1 MKKTFLK
8 LSFAYC
14 LLFIAYYSQAQTN
27 YAKIVNP
34 FIGTGGHGHT
44 FPGAV
49 APFGMVQVS
58 PDTRVDG
65 SWDGCSGYHHSDSI
79 IYGFS
84 HTHLSG
90 TGCSDYG
97 DIMIMPMM
105 GEPSFDN
112 KKYSSKYS
120 HQNEKANAGYYK
132 VHLDDDDIDVELTT
146 TTRVGMHKYTFNK
159 SGKMNIILDLLHRD
173 KLLVGKIRIVNNNT
187 IEGYRQSEAWAKN
200 QIVYYR
206 IEFSKPIE
214 EMSFRSDEKN
224 KVIAFGGSF
233 EFNVKKGEQIFVKVS
248 ISGVDVEGAKKNM
261 QAELPHWNFEKV
273 RTDCEALWNKELDKI
288 QVKGGTNDQ
297 QIIFYT
303 ALYHCFI
310 HPSIYN
316 DVDGRYP
323 GRDRFIHKADSFN
336 YYTVFSLWDTF
347 RALHPL
353 FNIVQRERNL
363 DFIKTFLEQYKQ
375 VGRLP
380 MWELSSNETDCMI
393 GNHAISVIADAYA
406 KGIRG
411 FDINLA
417 IEACEKTANIAH
429 LGMPEFRKK
438 GYLEVEDEHESVSKT
453 LEYAYNDWC
462 IEMLKAENDLSN
474 YDLLKQFKLITYKP
488 DAWKELY
495 DVDAKFMRPRSN
507 GGWYSPFNPSEVN
520 NHFTEA
526 NSWQYSFFVPHD
538 IDGMIYY
545 SGGKEKFEKRLDDL
559 FNASTKTS
567 GREQADITGLIGQYA
582 HGNEPSHHMAY
593 LYNYIGKPEKTQQRV
608 SQILKEMYANAPDG
622 LAGNEDCGQMSAWY
636 VMSAMGIYDVCPGG
650 NNYSISLP
658 LFNEINISCTK
669 NKVKILKENE
679 GKGFIQRVQIN
690 REINYIKDL
699 KSKGLNSSFLFDSI
713 GQIGKNKNLNIIFY
727 SSNNLKTNGGYSV
740 DVDYEGNKQSLIDT
754 LTFIQGQYETYN
766 NGFDSYLKSPLINS
780 NSKNFKDSLLV
791 TIKTFNDYYSKIYLI
806 NTKGDTSTVVKDK
819 ANDLNLTIH
828 QATNISVKS
837 YNDCAVR
844 ESGKGCRDSSY
855 AFASFYKIPHNWTVK
870 LNCRYNKQY
879 TAGGDAGIIDGL
891 AGYKDWRKGGWQ
903 GYQSQDF
910 EAVVDLQAKKEISE
924 ISSNYLQ
931 DSRSWILLPKE
942 VEYFVSNDGINF
954 KSIGK
959 MNHNLAWNTEETFAK
974 NFVYQLPKKVKAR
987 YIKVVAKNFGVLP
1000 QGHQGAGGDAF
1011 IFVDEIEVK

>member
-1 MKKTFLK
+1 MKRYIIILISIFPCLATQ
-8 LSFAYC
+8 SFA
-14 LLFIAYYSQAQTN
+14 QVN

-58 PDTRVDG
+58 PDTRIDG
-65 SWDGCSGYHHSDSI
+65 SWDGCSGYHQSDSM

-105 GEPSFDN
+105 GKSSFDN
-112 KKYSSKYS
+112 KVYSSKYS
-120 HQNEKANAGYYK
+120 HQNEKANAGFYS

-146 TTRVGMHKYTFNK
+146 TTRVGFHKYTFNK
-159 SGKMNIILDLLHRD
+159 SGKANFILDLLHRD
-173 KLLVGKIRIVNNNT
+173 KLLDGKIKVINGST
-187 IEGYRQSEAWAKN
+187 LEGFRRSEAWAKD
-200 QIVYYR
+200 QRLYFR
-206 IEFSKPIE
+206 IEFSKPFVGR
-214 EMSFRSDEKN
+214 SLRSDGKN
-224 KVIAFGGSF
+224 METGAAF
-233 EFNVKKGEQIFVKVS
+233 EYEVKKGDVIFVKVS
-248 ISGVDVEGAKKNM
+248 ISSVDYDGAERNM
-261 QAELPHWNFEKV
+261 KAELPHWDFEKV
-273 RTDCEALWNKELDKI
+273 RTDCEVLWNKELDKI
-288 QVKGGTNDQ
+288 QVKGGTADQ
-297 QIIFYT
+297 RVIFYT

-316 DVDGRYP
+316 DVDGRYL
-323 GRDRFIHKADSFN
+323 GRDMQIHKTDGFN

-411 FDINLA
+411 FDTKLA
-417 IEACEKTANIAH
+417 IEACDKTANIPH

-462 IEMLKAENDLSN
+462 IDELKSKYNWNDF
-474 YDLLKQFKLITYKP
+474 YVAKLLKEINYKP
-488 DAWKELY
+488 NAWKEIY
-495 DVDAKFMRPRSN
+495 DSDVQFMRPRSN
-507 GGWYSPFNPSEVN
+507 GGWYNPFNPSEVN

-608 SQILKEMYANAPDG
+608 NQILKEMYANAPDG

-650 NNYSISLP
+650 TNYSICLP
-658 LFNEINISCTK
+658 LFDEINISCTK
-669 NKVKILKENE
+669 NKVKILNENGGKE
-679 GKGFIQRVQIN
+679 FIKSVQIN
-690 REINYIKDL
+690 RENNYIKDL
-699 KSKGLNSSFLFDSI
+699 STKGLNSSFLFDSI
-713 GQIGKNKNLNIIFY
+713 GKIGKNKDLKITFVSNIN
-727 SSNNLKTNGGYSV
+727 SKTNSGYSV
-740 DVDYEGNKQSLIDT
+740 DVDYEGNNQPLIDT
-754 LTFIQGQYETYN
+754 LTFIQGSYETYN
-766 NGFDSYLKSPLINS
+766 NGFDSYLKAPLIIS
-780 NSKNFKDSLLV
+780 NTRNFKDSLKL
-791 TIKTFNDYYSKIYLI
+791 TIKTFNDFYSKIYLI
-806 NTKGDTSTVVKDK
+806 NTKGDTTMVVKDK
-819 ANDLNLTIH
+819 ANDLNLTFN
-828 QATNISVKS
+828 QAINILVKS

-844 ESGKGCRDSSY
+844 ESIKGCSDSSY
-855 AFASFYKIPHNWTVK
+855 AFASFHKIPHNWTVK
-870 LNCRYNKQY
+870 LNCKYNKQY

-891 AGYKDWRKGGWQ
+891 FGYKDWRKGGWQ

-910 EAVVDLQAKKEISE
+910 EAIIDLQESKEISE

-954 KSIGK
+954 TSV
-959 MNHNLAWNTEETFAK
+959 AK
-974 NFVYQLPKKVKAR
+974 LGHDLTWKTDENIEKKLTSQLSQKTKAR
-987 YIKVVAKNFGVLP
+987 YVKVVAKNYGALP
-1000 QGHQGAGGDAF
+1000 EGHLGFGGDAF
-1011 IFVDEIEVK
+1011 IFVDEIEVR

>member
-14 LLFIAYYSQAQTN
+14 LLFIVYYSQAQTN

-49 APFGMVQVS
+49 APFGMVQLS
-58 PDTRVDG
+58 PDTRIDG

-105 GEPSFDN
+105 GEPSLDN

-120 HQNEKANAGYYK
+120 HQNEKANAGYYS
-132 VHLDDDDIDVELTT
+132 VHLDDDDIEVELTT
-146 TTRVGMHKYTFNK
+146 TTRVGLHRYTFNK

-173 KLLVGKIRIVNNNT
+173 KLLEGNIKIVNGT
-187 IEGYRQSEAWAKN
+187 TLEGYRRSEAWAKD
-200 QIVYYR
+200 QIVFYR
-206 IEFSKPIE
+206 IEFSKP
-214 EMSFRSDEKN
+214 FTGRSLRNDGKALVN
-224 KVIAFGGSF
+224 AGAF
-233 EFNVKKGEQIFVKVS
+233 EFDVKKGEQIFIKVS
-248 ISGVDVEGAKKNM
+248 ISGVDEEGAAKNI

-288 QVKGGTNDQ
+288 QVKGGTADQ
-297 QIIFYT
+297 RVIFYT

-316 DVDGRYP
+316 DVDGRYL
-323 GRDRFIHKADSFN
+323 GRDMKIHKAEGFN

-380 MWELSSNETDCMI
+380 MWELSSNETNCMI

-411 FDINLA
+411 FDVKLA

-438 GYLEVEDEHESVSKT
+438 GFLEVEDEHESVSKT
-453 LEYAYNDWC
+453 LEYAYDDWC
-462 IEMLKAENDLSN
+462 IKQLKFYTGSFGNN
-474 YDLLKQFKLITYKP
+474 YYTYKP

-495 DVDAKFMRPRSN
+495 DADSKFMRPRSN

-538 IDGMIYY
+538 IYGMIYY

-608 SQILKEMYANAPDG
+608 NQILKEMYANAPDG

-650 NNYSISLP
+650 TEYNLGNSIFDEVSLLINNKRVKLYDAEAFIRLEKINKGKKLEIDMELGDEKVFRYDV
-658 LFNEINISCTK
+658 LFNENIDE
-669 NKVKILKENE
+669 NIL
-679 GKGFIQRVQIN
+679 GFSHFGQDYYLCN
-690 REINYIKDL
+690 RIAVVHNANLDNNPEITIPDTIIV
-699 KSKGLNSSFLFDSI
+699 SKGQYTFDP
-713 GQIGKNKNLNIIFY
+713 
-727 SSNNLKTNGGYSV
+727 
-740 DVDYEGNKQSLIDT
+740 
-754 LTFIQGQYETYN
+754 
-766 NGFDSYLKSPLINS
+766 YLKAPLILS
-780 NSKNFKDSLLV
+780 NTRNFKDSLQL

-806 NTKGDTSTVVKDK
+806 NTKGDTSIVVKDK
-819 ANDLNLTIH
+819 ANDLNLTIN
-828 QATNISVKS
+828 QATNVLVKS
-837 YNDCAVR
+837 FNDCAVR
-844 ESGKGCRDSSY
+844 EDGKSCKDSSY

-870 LNCRYNKQY
+870 LNCKYNKQY

-891 AGYKDWRKGGWQ
+891 TGYKDWRKGGWQ

-910 EAVVDLQAKKEISE
+910 EAVVDLQEKKEISE

-942 VEYFVSNDGINF
+942 VEYFISNDGINF
-954 KSIGK
+954 KSVGGWG
-959 MNHNLAWNTEETFAK
+959 NSGNWQTEETFTEKAIYK
-974 NFVYQLPKKVKAR
+974 LPKKVKAR
-987 YIKVVAKNFGVLP
+987 YVKVVAKNFGVLP

>member
-49 APFGMVQVS
+49 APFGMVQLS
-58 PDTRVDG
+58 PDTRIDG

-105 GEPSFDN
+105 GESSFDN

-132 VHLDDDDIDVELTT
+132 VHLDDDDIDAELTT
-146 TTRVGMHKYTFNK
+146 TTRVGMHKYTINK

-173 KLLVGKIRIVNNNT
+173 KLLEGNIKIVNGT
-187 IEGYRQSEAWAKN
+187 TLEGYRRSEAWAKD
-200 QIVYYR
+200 QIVFYR
-206 IEFSKPIE
+206 IEFSKP
-214 EMSFRSDEKN
+214 FTGRSLRNDG
-224 KVIAFGGSF
+224 KVLVNAGSF
-233 EFNVKKGEQIFVKVS
+233 EFDVKKGEQIFVKVS
-248 ISGVDVEGAKKNM
+248 ISGVDEEGAAKNM

-288 QVKGGTNDQ
+288 QVKGGTSDQ
-297 QIIFYT
+297 QVIFYT

-316 DVDGRYP
+316 DVDGRYL
-323 GRDRFIHKADSFN
+323 GRDMKIHKAEGFN

-380 MWELSSNETDCMI
+380 MWELSSNETNCMI

-411 FDINLA
+411 FDVKLA

-462 IEMLKAENDLSN
+462 IEKLRSKYDWNDF
-474 YDLLKQFKLITYKP
+474 YVAKLLKEINYKP
-488 DAWKELY
+488 NAWKEIY
-495 DVDAKFMRPRSN
+495 DVDAQFMRPRSN
-507 GGWYSPFNPSEVN
+507 GSWYSPFNPSEVN

-593 LYNYIGKPEKTQQRV
+593 LYNYIGKPDKTQQRV
-608 SQILKEMYANAPDG
+608 SQILKEMYVNAPDG

-669 NKVKILKENE
+669 NKVKILNENE
-679 GKGFIQRVQIN
+679 GKGFIQSVQIN
-690 REINYIKDL
+690 RETNYIKDL
-699 KSKGLNSSFLFDSI
+699 SSKGLNSSFLFDSI
-713 GQIGKNKNLNIIFY
+713 GQIGKNKNLNITFY
-727 SSNNLKTNGGYSV
+727 SGIDLKTNGDYSATA
-740 DVDYEGNKQSLIDT
+740 DYERNTQPMIDT
-754 LTFIQGQYETYN
+754 LAFFRGYYESFSS
-766 NGFDSYLKSPLINS
+766 GFDDYLKSPLILTDTR
-780 NSKNFKDSLLV
+780 NFKDSLQV
-791 TIKTFNDYYSKIYLI
+791 TIRTFNDFYSKIYLI
-806 NTKGDTSTVVKDK
+806 NTKGDTSLLLKEK
-819 ANDLNLTIH
+819 ANDLNLTIN
-828 QATNISVKS
+828 QATNILVKS
-837 YNDCAVR
+837 YNECAVR
-844 ESGKGCRDSSY
+844 EEGKGCRDSSY

-870 LNCRYNKQY
+870 LNCKYNKQY

-891 AGYKDWRKGGWQ
+891 LGYKDWRKGGWQ
-903 GYQSQDF
+903 GYQSLDF
-910 EAVVDLQAKKEISE
+910 EAIVDLQEKKEINE

-942 VEYFVSNDGINF
+942 VEYFISNDGINF
-954 KSIGK
+954 KSVGTL
-959 MNHNLAWNTEETFAK
+959 NHNLVWNTEETFTK

-987 YIKVVAKNFGVLP
+987 YIKVVAKNYGVLP

>member
-1 MKKTFLK
+1 
-8 LSFAYC
+8 
-14 LLFIAYYSQAQTN
+14 IQ
-27 YAKIVNP
+27 
-34 FIGTGGHGHT
+34 
-44 FPGAV
+44 
-49 APFGMVQVS
+49 
-58 PDTRVDG
+58 
-65 SWDGCSGYHHSDSI
+65 
-79 IYGFS
+79 
-84 HTHLSG
+84 
-90 TGCSDYG
+90 
-97 DIMIMPMM
+97 
-105 GEPSFDN
+105 
-112 KKYSSKYS
+112 
-120 HQNEKANAGYYK
+120 
-132 VHLDDDDIDVELTT
+132 
-146 TTRVGMHKYTFNK
+146 
-159 SGKMNIILDLLHRD
+159 
-173 KLLVGKIRIVNNNT
+173 
-187 IEGYRQSEAWAKN
+187 GYRRSEAWAKD
-200 QIVYYR
+200 QIVFYR
-206 IEFSKPIE
+206 IEFSKPFVGR
-214 EMSFRSDEKN
+214 SLRSDGKTIIN
-224 KVIAFGGSF
+224 AGSF
-233 EFNVKKGEQIFVKVS
+233 EFDVKKGEQIFVKVS
-248 ISGVDVEGAKKNM
+248 ISGVDEEGAAKNM
-261 QAELPHWNFEKV
+261 QAELTHWNFEKV
-273 RTDCEALWNKELDKI
+273 RIDCEALWNKELDKI
-288 QVKGGTNDQ
+288 QVKGGTTDQ
-297 QIIFYT
+297 QVIFYT

-316 DVDGRYP
+316 DVDGRYL
-323 GRDRFIHKADSFN
+323 GRDMKIHKAEGFN

-380 MWELSSNETDCMI
+380 MWELSSNETNCMI

-411 FDINLA
+411 FDIKLA

-462 IEMLKAENDLSN
+462 IEELKSKYDWNDFFASKLLFE
-474 YDLLKQFKLITYKP
+474 YDLKP
-488 DAWKELY
+488 NAWKEIY
-495 DVDAKFMRPRSN
+495 DKDAQFMRPRSN

-608 SQILKEMYANAPDG
+608 NQILKEMYANAPDG

-650 NNYSISLP
+650 TNYSIILP
-658 LFNEINISCTK
+658 LFNETNISCTK
-669 NKVKILKENE
+669 NKVKILYEIE
-679 GKGFIQRVQIN
+679 GEGFIQSVEIN
-690 REINYIKDL
+690 RESNYIKDL
-699 KSKGLNSSFLFDSI
+699 SSKGLNSSFLFDSI
-713 GQIGKNKNLNIIFY
+713 GQIGKNKNLDITFY
-727 SSNNLKTNGGYSV
+727 ADINLKTRG
-740 DVDYEGNKQSLIDT
+740 DYFVAANYDGNTQPMIDT
-754 LTFIQGQYETYN
+754 LTFIQGNYETYN
-766 NGFDSYLKSPLINS
+766 NGFDSHLKAPLILS
-780 NSKNFKDSLLV
+780 NTRNFKDCLQV
-791 TIKTFNDYYSKIYLI
+791 TIRTFNDFYSKIYLI
-806 NTKGDTSTVVKDK
+806 NTKGDTSLLLKEKD
-819 ANDLNLTIH
+819 NDLNLTIN
-828 QATNISVKS
+828 QATNILVKS
-837 YNDCAVR
+837 YNECAVR
-844 ESGKGCRDSSY
+844 EEGKGCRDSSY
-855 AFASFYKIPHNWTVK
+855 AFASFYKIPNNWTVK
-870 LNCRYNKQY
+870 LNCKYNKQY

-891 AGYKDWRKGGWQ
+891 SGYKDWRKGGWQ

-954 KSIGK
+954 KSVGTL
-959 MNHNLAWNTEETFAK
+959 NHNLAWNTEETFVK
-974 NFVYQLPKKVKAR
+974 NFVYQLPQKVKVR
-987 YIKVVAKNFGVLP
+987 YIKVVAKNYGVLP
-1000 QGHQGAGGDAF
+1000 LGHQGAGGDAF
-1011 IFVDEIEVK
+1011 IFVDEIEVR

>member
-1 MKKTFLK
+1 MKKYYLLK
-8 LSFAYC
+8 LLFAYC
-14 LLFIAYYSQAQTN
+14 QLLIAYSSQAQTN
-27 YAKIVNP
+27 YSKIVNP

-49 APFGMVQVS
+49 APFGMVQLS
-58 PDTRVDG
+58 PDTRIDG
-65 SWDGCSGYHHSDSI
+65 SWDGCSGYHESDSV

-97 DIMIMPMM
+97 DIMLMPMK

-120 HQNEKANAGYYK
+120 HKSEKANAGYYS

-146 TTRVGMHKYTFNK
+146 TTRVGFHKYTFNK
-159 SGKMNIILDLLHRD
+159 AGKINFILDLLHRD
-173 KLLVGKIRIVNNNT
+173 KLLDGKINIINNTT
-187 IEGYRQSEAWAKN
+187 IEGFRKSEAWAKD
-200 QIVYYR
+200 QRVYFR
-206 IEFSKPIE
+206 IEFSKPNE
-214 EMSFRSDEKN
+214 NHTLYSDNAKMETGS
-224 KVIAFGGSF
+224 AF
-233 EFNVKKGEQIFVKVS
+233 EYNVKKGDVIFVKVS
-248 ISGVDVEGAKKNM
+248 ISGVDEEGAKKNM

-288 QVKGGTNDQ
+288 QVKGGTTDQ
-297 QIIFYT
+297 QVIFYT

-316 DVDGRYP
+316 DVDGRYL
-323 GRDRFIHKADSFN
+323 GRDMKIHKAEGFN

-380 MWELSSNETDCMI
+380 MWELSSNETNCMI

-417 IEACEKTANIAH
+417 LEACEKTANIPH

-462 IEMLKAENDLSN
+462 LNQLYWMMNDGDKNDYYSYVHAAVFENLKWQNVFN
-474 YDLLKQFKLITYKP
+474 PKTG
-488 DAWKELY
+488 
-495 DVDAKFMRPRSN
+495 FMQPRNN
-507 GGWYSPFNPSEVN
+507 GGWLEPFNSKEVN
-520 NHFTEA
+520 NNYTEA
-526 NSWQYSFFVPHD
+526 NSWQYTFFVPQDVYGLID
-538 IDGMIYY
+538 IM
-545 SGGKEKFEKRLDDL
+545 GGPANFEKKLDEL
-559 FNASTKTS
+559 FETS
-567 GREQADITGLIGQYA
+567 SETAGRQQADITGLIGQYA

-593 LYNYIGKPEKTQQRV
+593 LYNYIGKREKTQQRV

-622 LAGNEDCGQMSAWY
+622 LAGNEDCGQMSAWF
-636 VMSAMGIYDVCPGG
+636 VFSAIGFYPVTPGLDTYQKG
-650 NNYSISLP
+650 LRMFDSVI
-658 LFNEINISCTK
+658 INIDEFKRKTFEI
-669 NKVKILKENE
+669 KIEADSMM
-679 GKGFIQRVQIN
+679 QIYGYSN
-690 REINYIKDL
+690 FLPSPIIET
-699 KSKGLNSSFLFDSI
+699 KSKTFKDKLLINIYPNMLNNETRDSNKQYFHICVNDSCSNHHKTKLFTKPFYI
-713 GQIGKNKNLNIIFY
+713 NKSCKVYAY
-727 SSNNLKTNGGYSV
+727 SS
-740 DVDYEGNKQSLIDT
+740 IDMGENYME
-754 LTFIQGQYETYN
+754 LEA
-766 NGFDSYLKSPLINS
+766 
-780 NSKNFKDSLLV
+780 
-791 TIKTFNDYYSKIYLI
+791 
-806 NTKGDTSTVVKDK
+806 K
-819 ANDLNLTIH
+819 AT
-828 QATNISVKS
+828 
-837 YNDCAVR
+837 
-844 ESGKGCRDSSY
+844 
-855 AFASFYKIPHNWTVK
+855 FYKIPNNYTVK
-870 LNCRYNKQY
+870 LNCKYNKQY

-910 EAVVDLQAKKEISE
+910 EAVVDLQEKKEISE

-942 VEYFVSNDGINF
+942 VEYFISNDGINF
-954 KSIGK
+954 KSIGIL
-959 MNHNLAWNTEETFAK
+959 NHNLAWNTEETFTR
-974 NFVYQLPKKVKAR
+974 NFNYQLPKKVKAR
-987 YIKVVAKNFGVLP
+987 YIKVVAKNYGLLP
-1000 QGHQGAGGDAF
+1000 LGHQGAGGDAF
-1011 IFVDEIEVK
+1011 IFVDEIEVR

>member
-14 LLFIAYYSQAQTN
+14 LLSIAYYSQAQTN
-27 YAKIVNP
+27 YAKLVNP

-49 APFGMVQVS
+49 APFGMVQLS

-105 GEPSFDN
+105 GESSFDN

-120 HQNEKANAGYYK
+120 HQNEKANAGYYS

-146 TTRVGMHKYTFNK
+146 TTRVGFHRYTFNK

-173 KLLVGKIRIVNNNT
+173 KLLEGNIKVINGT
-187 IEGYRQSEAWAKN
+187 TLAGYRRSEAWAKD
-200 QIVYYR
+200 QIVFYR
-206 IEFSKPIE
+206 IEFSKPFVGR
-214 EMSFRSDEKN
+214 SLRSDGKTTIN
-224 KVIAFGGSF
+224 AGAF
-233 EFNVKKGEQIFVKVS
+233 EFDVKKGEQIFVKVS
-248 ISGVDVEGAKKNM
+248 ISGVDEDGATKNM

-288 QVKGGTNDQ
+288 QVKGGTADQ
-297 QIIFYT
+297 QVIFYT

-316 DVDGRYP
+316 DVDGRYL
-323 GRDRFIHKADSFN
+323 GRDMKIHKAEGFN

-411 FDINLA
+411 FDTKLA
-417 IEACEKTANIAH
+417 IEACDKSIHN
-429 LGMPEFRKK
+429 FKK
-438 GYLEVEDEHESVSKT
+438 YGYPIYYQKGFLSIEDEGESVSKS
-453 LEYAYNDWC
+453 LEYSYNDWC
-462 IEMLKAENDLSN
+462 FTELHKFTNTSLSSYQNYSGEN
-474 YDLLKQFKLITYKP
+474 
-488 DAWKELY
+488 WKNL
-495 DVDAKFMRPRSN
+495 FNPNNGFIQPRSN
-507 GGWYSPFNPSEVN
+507 GGWLKPFNPKEVN
-520 NHFTEA
+520 NHYTEA
-526 NSWQYSFFVPHD
+526 NAWQYNFFVPQD
-538 IDGMIYY
+538 VKGLIEVY
-545 SGGKEKFEKRLDDL
+545 GGKANFEAKLDEM
-559 FNASTKTS
+559 FSTSSKTD

-593 LYNYIGKPEKTQQRV
+593 LYNFIGKPEKTEQKV
-608 SQILKEMYANAPDG
+608 IQIINEMYSNKPDG
-622 LAGNEDCGQMSAWY
+622 LSGNEDCGQMSAWY
-636 VMSAMGIYDVCPGG
+636 VFSAMGFYPFCPGENKYARG
-650 NNYSISLP
+650 KSIFDEVLILGKKFEYNP
-658 LFNEINISCTK
+658 TEIVEDTKSSTPNFEISPIIDAER
-669 NKVKILKENE
+669 KI
-679 GKGFIQRVQIN
+679 
-690 REINYIKDL
+690 
-699 KSKGLNSSFLFDSI
+699 
-713 GQIGKNKNLNIIFY
+713 
-727 SSNNLKTNGGYSV
+727 
-740 DVDYEGNKQSLIDT
+740 
-754 LTFIQGQYETYN
+754 
-766 NGFDSYLKSPLINS
+766 
-780 NSKNFKDSLLV
+780 FKDSLLV
-791 TIKTFNDYYSKIYLI
+791 NMYSLNPNKPIVYYTMTRADENLFKETPIKAF
-806 NTKGDTSTVVKDK
+806 TKPFYIK
-819 ANDLNLTIH
+819 N
-828 QATNISVKS
+828 SVKIHAHS
-837 YNDCAVR
+837 DNKIENYLNEA
-844 ESGKGCRDSSY
+844 Y
-855 AFASFYKIPHNWTVK
+855 FHKIPHNWTIK
-870 LNCRYNKQY
+870 LNCKYNKQY

-891 AGYKDWRKGGWQ
+891 FGYKDWHKGGWQ

-910 EAVVDLQAKKEISE
+910 EAVIDMQKSKEISE
-924 ISSNYLQ
+924 ISSSYLQ

-954 KSIGK
+954 TSV
-959 MNHNLAWNTEETFAK
+959 AK
-974 NFVYQLPKKVKAR
+974 VGHDLDWKTDEKILKKLTSQLPQKVNAR
-987 YIKVVAKNFGVLP
+987 YVKVVARNFGVLP
-1000 QGHQGAGGDAF
+1000 EGHQGAGGDAF

>member
-14 LLFIAYYSQAQTN
+14 LLFIAYSSKAQTN

-49 APFGMVQVS
+49 APFGMVQLS
-58 PDTRVDG
+58 PDTRIDG

-105 GEPSFDN
+105 DEYSFDN
-112 KKYSSKYS
+112 KVYSSKYS

-132 VHLDDDDIDVELTT
+132 VHLDDDDIDVELTS

-159 SGKMNIILDLLHRD
+159 SGKMYIILDLSHRD
-173 KLLVGKIRIVNNNT
+173 KLLEGNTKSVNGTT
-187 IEGYRQSEAWAKN
+187 IEGYRRSEAWAKD
-200 QIVYYR
+200 QIVFYR
-206 IEFSKPIE
+206 IEFSKP
-214 EMSFRSDEKN
+214 FVRRLLLGDGKTLVN
-224 KVIAFGGSF
+224 ACAF
-233 EFNVKKGEQIFVKVS
+233 EFDVKKGEQIFVKVS
-248 ISGVDVEGAKKNM
+248 ISGVDEEGAAKNM

-288 QVKGGTNDQ
+288 QVKGGTTDQ
-297 QIIFYT
+297 QVIFYT

-316 DVDGRYP
+316 DVDGRYL
-323 GRDRFIHKADSFN
+323 GRDMKIHKAEGFN

-380 MWELSSNETDCMI
+380 MWELSSNETNCMI

-411 FDINLA
+411 FDVKLA
-417 IEACEKTANIAH
+417 IEACEKTANMPH

-462 IEMLKAENDLSN
+462 IKQLIFYTGSNGN
-474 YDLLKQFKLITYKP
+474 YDYAYKP
-488 DAWKELY
+488 NAWKELY
-495 DVDAKFMRPRSN
+495 NVDTKFMRPRSN

-545 SGGKEKFEKRLDDL
+545 SGGNEKFEKRLDDL

-669 NKVKILKENE
+669 NKVKILNENE
-679 GKGFIQRVQIN
+679 GKGFIQSVQIN
-690 REINYIKDL
+690 RETNYIKDL
-699 KSKGLNSSFLFDSI
+699 SSKGLNSSFLFDSI
-713 GQIGKNKNLNIIFY
+713 GQIGKNKNLNITFY
-727 SSNNLKTNGGYSV
+727 SGIDLKTNGDYSATA
-740 DVDYEGNKQSLIDT
+740 DYEGNTQPMIDT
-754 LTFIQGQYETYN
+754 LAFFRGYYESFSS
-766 NGFDSYLKSPLINS
+766 GFDDYLKAPQIIS
-780 NSKNFKDSLLV
+780 NARNFKDSLQL
-791 TIKTFNDYYSKIYLI
+791 TIKTFNDFHSKIYLI
-806 NTKGDTSTVVKDK
+806 NTKGDTSMVVKDK
-819 ANDLNLTIH
+819 ANDLNLTIN
-828 QATNISVKS
+828 QATNILVKS
-837 YNDCAVR
+837 YNECAVR
-844 ESGKGCRDSSY
+844 EDGKGCRDSSY
-855 AFASFYKIPHNWTVK
+855 AMALFYKIPNNWTVK
-870 LNCRYNKQY
+870 LNCKYNKQY

-910 EAVVDLQAKKEISE
+910 EAVIDLQQKKEISE

-942 VEYFVSNDGINF
+942 VEYFISNDGINF
-954 KSIGK
+954 KSVGTL
-959 MNHNLAWNTEETFAK
+959 NHNLAWNTEETFTK
-974 NFVYQLPKKVKAR
+974 NFAYKLPKKVKAR